1 MHPSDLAVRVIR
13 HGARFLTVLVFLLSL
28 GFPVLAQV
36 PGRVGGCDLSGFDQP
51 CKVQGGG
58 YRVLIPEGDGPF
70 PAMVYLYGSGGHS
83 TSITNHPLFDAA
95 VVQRGYAL
103 IVPAALDMEYRRGL
117 YDTGWSLRHE
127 PGGSRDEVLFLER
140 VIDDASRQF
149 SIDRDRVLLAGQSRG
164 AFLIWEIACHEPE
177 TAAAYAAHAGGYL
190 GKLPTDCERPVRF
203 LHSHG
208 LADPI
213 VPFAGPPT
221 VSGGVTMATLDH
233 SLGLLAETNRCDG
246 LQPEDAGLM
255 LGLQRKSWIN
265 CAPGSSLDLLLHD
278 GGHTMPIDWFRAV
291 LDWFEEPPAE
301 ADEVTPLTRSAGI
314 RPAGRFKAV
323 PTSGPALAT
332 PGKPANGEPATGAP
346 STGRRLQAPGVSK
359 KASQ

>member
-1 MHPSDLAVRVIR
+1 MYRSDLAVLAFR
-13 HGARFLTVLVFLLSL
+13 HGARFLSVLVFSLSL
-28 GFPVLAQV
+28 GLPVLAPV
-36 PGRVGGCDLSGFDQP
+36 PGYAAGCDLSGFDQP

-70 PAMVYLYGSGGHS
+70 PAMVYLYGSGGQS
-83 TSITNHPLFDAA
+83 VSITSHPLFDAA

-103 IVPAALDMEYRRGL
+103 IIPAALDMEYRRGI
-117 YDTGWSLRHE
+117 YYTGWSLRHE
-127 PGGSRDEVLFLER
+127 PGGRRDEVLFLER
-140 VIDDASRQF
+140 VLDDASRQF
-149 SIDRDRVLLAGQSRG
+149 PIDRGRMLLAGQSRG
-164 AFLIWEIACHEPE
+164 AFLAWEIACHEPE

-221 VSGGVTMATLDH
+221 VSGGVTMAALDD
-233 SLGLLAETNRCDG
+233 SLGLLAETNRCG
-246 LQPEDAGLM
+246 GPEPDSAGLM
-255 LGLQRKSWIN
+255 LGLQRKSWTG

-278 GGHTMPIDWFRAV
+278 GGHTMPIEWFRAV

-301 ADEVTPLTRSAGI
+301 ADEVTPLTRMAGV
-314 RPAGRFKAV
+314 RPSGRFKSV
-323 PTSGPALAT
+323 PTSGQALTTTGENAT
-332 PGKPANGEPATGAP
+332 GEPA
-346 STGRRLQAPGVSK
+346 TGRRLQAPGVSK
-359 KASQ
+359 NASQ